1 MGDWGENDRR
11 TISKPQE
18 APCSD
23 QNSLHLGPGAGKE
36 PRKRGSPAPKSGP
49 AAHTQ
54 VCGTLVQWEKDWR
67 PLLFSLR
74 AEHGIHCPSLC
85 AKKSPLLSAS
95 KPLYLPSALKTLFQ
109 SPTRPSR
116 PPTRYHISSLHFL
129 CKAGAPRTHILW
141 FTCLLPVPH
150 RRT

>member
-1 MGDWGENDRR
+1 MTGEQ
-11 TISKPQE
+11 SPKPQE

-23 QNSLHLGPGAGKE
+23 QNSLHLGPGADKE

-54 VCGTLVQWEKDWR
+54 VCGTLVQREQGEGTR
-67 PLLFSLR
+67 
-74 AEHGIHCPSLC
+74 GHCCSLC
-85 AKKSPLLSAS
+85 AQNTVSTALLCVPKKSPLLSAS
-95 KPLYLPSALKTLFQ
+95 KPLYLPSALKTLSQ
-109 SPTRPSR
+109 SPTRPSW